1 MHQKKTPGFVFRSGN
16 VREDRQG
23 GGRGGLPQRGRGL
36 PRRPGQQHR
45 AVSSGEKMIN
55 EQEAP

>member
-1 MHQKKTPGFVFRSGN
+1 MHQKKTPRFVFRSGN
-16 VREDRQG
+16 VRENRQG

-45 AVSSGEKMIN
+45 AVPSGEVGIHRK
-55 EQEAP
+55 